1 MRPKFLTIEGKR
13 IAWRDILRMRLQ
25 QRQQQP
31 QQPTLFPLKDDA
43 RPASQRTA
51 AGRYTEPLLFED

>member
-1 MRPKFLTIEGKR
+1 MRPKFLIIEGKR
-13 IAWRDILRMRLQ
+13 IAWRDILKMRLE

-31 QQPTLFPLKDDA
+31 QQPTLFPLKEDA

-51 AGRYTEPLLFED
+51 AGRYAEPLLFED

>member
-1 MRPKFLTIEGKR
+1 MRPKFLIIEGKR

>member
-1 MRPKFLTIEGKR
+1 MRPKYLIIEGKR
-13 IAWRDILRMRLQ
+13 IAWRDILRMRLE

-43 RPASQRTA
+43 RPPSQRTA
-51 AGRYTEPLLFED
+51 TGRYTEPLLFED